1 MIYDICISLIIL
13 SFVPIIVLSSEIVIN
28 YIFNTPKNTIN
39 MFEMLIYILLLIC
52 GIIVLFYFM
61 KKYINNDSVKFA
73 TSVLIGPLINITSQ
87 HLNESVIKYIFG

>member
-61 KKYINNDSVKFA
+61 KISRVFQIR
-73 TSVLIGPLINITSQ
+73 LHIIELGL
-87 HLNESVIKYIFG
+87 LVI